1 MDARMYYTVEEA
13 AQQMHCC
20 AKTVRTL
27 IHKGVLE
34 AHKPD
39 GCRRYLITPEAIR
52 AYVERKWKPSILSD
66 SLV

>member
-27 IHKGVLE
+27 IKAGSIE
-34 AHKPD
+34 A
-39 GCRRYLITPEAIR
+39 LTPADPGRET
-52 AYVERKWKPSILSD
+52 
-66 SLV
+66 

>member
-1 MDARMYYTVEEA
+1 MYLTVEET

-27 IHKGVLE
+27 IKAGSLQ
-34 AHKPD
+34 AFRPT

-52 AYVERKWKPSILSD
+52 AYVEPQWKPEILS
-66 SLV
+66 